1 MKEVVCVVGTDMSK
15 HFDILTKFK
24 LRVDAEQFDLQ
35 NQEDRTMLC
44 CAVSRS
50 YSRSCV
56 RHHGSAFPGTFRQ
69 HGEQH
74 HCCRLT
80 SLTLMPATGR
90 TRR

>member
-1 MKEVVCVVGTDMSK
+1 MAGTDMSK

-56 RHHGSAFPGTFRQ
+56 RHHCSTFPRTFRQ
-69 HGEQH
+69 HGGQH
-74 HCCRLT
+74 HGRRLT
-80 SLTLMPATGR
+80 SLALMSATGR